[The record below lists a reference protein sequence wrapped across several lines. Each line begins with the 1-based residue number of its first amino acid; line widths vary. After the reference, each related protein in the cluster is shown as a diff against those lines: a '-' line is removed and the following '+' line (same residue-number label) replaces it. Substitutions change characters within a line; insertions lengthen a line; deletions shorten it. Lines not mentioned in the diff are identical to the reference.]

1 MSSLRDDPSNPRWLR
16 KALRE
21 IPRQIVE
28 LVEQFDNRAIRAQP
42 STGEWSAFDVLAYL
56 AEAERE
62 DLRNVEAMIAEDGAR
77 IEEQRAHLAPG
88 EGDFEGQSA
97 WRLLE
102 DFFSRRE
109 ELLWNLEF
117 VESEWQ
123 HAGTHPYRGRV
134 PLMRYLRE
142 MTDRDLEAAITLRRL
157 LETTGQP
164 VGAVEAVRRRP
175 Q

>member
-1 MSSLRDDPSNPRWLR
+1 MTSLRDDPSNPRWLR

-21 IPRQIVE
+21 LPRTIAD
-28 LVEQFDNRAIRAQP
+28 LVEQFGNEALHARP
-42 STGEWSAFDVLAYL
+42 NGEEWNAVELMGFMVES
-56 AEAERE
+56 ERE
-62 DLRNVEAMIAEDGAR
+62 DFRNIEAMIAEDGAR

-88 EGDFEGQSA
+88 ERDFGGQSA

-102 DFFSRRE
+102 EFFRIRE

-117 VESEWQ
+117 LNDEWD

-142 MTDRDLEAAITLRRL
+142 MTDRDLEASITLRRL
-157 LETTGQP
+157 LEASEQP
-164 VGAVEAVRRRP
+164 VGRRR
-175 Q
+175 